1 MKKKLR
7 KNLDITRPTIS
18 EIEKELKRLKL
29 NRKRR
34 ANIKNLISVSIIV
47 AALIIIVTNLW
58 FPVLKVV
65 GSSMQNTL
73 KNKDVVICT
82 NLYGEID
89 RGEVIAFYN
98 NDKILIKRVVGIPGD
113 SVTMD
118 NDGILYINGER
129 QLETYVMSMSLEP
142 CDVEFPITVPENSYF
157 VLGDKRTA
165 SADSRSE
172 IVGTVSEERIIGKV
186 LFRAWPLNKLGEIR

>member
-1 MKKKLR
+1 
-7 KNLDITRPTIS
+7 
-18 EIEKELKRLKL
+18 
-29 NRKRR
+29 
-34 ANIKNLISVSIIV
+34 
-47 AALIIIVTNLW
+47 
-58 FPVLKVV
+58 
-65 GSSMQNTL
+65 MQNTL